1 MAPRRKNTA
10 APSSPAAVEIAG
22 PAATAATVAAAQ
34 EETTT
39 AASASSEATATEP
52 VPSSASERRSPEPEI
67 SEDEESSPMEIDD
80 AVEETPS
87 SEVSKEVDN
96 LNELLANFRLGDEEE
111 DDFVVGGDND
121 PTKDDLRD
129 LHNRYEVRHK
139 RRAKM
144 LGMIHARF
152 GATIRQIKQIRL
164 DRALLEDA
172 IRKVTAMKEEML
184 TSLTQQCASLRK
196 DMDSLKI
203 SILQGFDEEEDT
215 KSERAPQ
222 ADESRSAK
230 FSVKWDKNN
239 PEHCALHRC
248 DEAALDP
255 PKTAG
260 K

>member
-1 MAPRRKNTA
+1 
-10 APSSPAAVEIAG
+10 
-22 PAATAATVAAAQ
+22 
-34 EETTT
+34 
-39 AASASSEATATEP
+39 
-52 VPSSASERRSPEPEI
+52 PEPEI

-87 SEVSKEVDN
+87 SEVSKEVNN

-129 LHNRYEVRHK
+129 LLNRYEVRHK

-172 IRKVTAMKEEML
+172 IRK
-184 TSLTQQCASLRK
+184 
-196 DMDSLKI
+196 
-203 SILQGFDEEEDT
+203 
-215 KSERAPQ
+215 
-222 ADESRSAK
+222 
-230 FSVKWDKNN
+230 
-239 PEHCALHRC
+239 
-248 DEAALDP
+248 
-255 PKTAG
+255 
-260 K
+260 